1 MKLLKNRRLQSLLG
15 VLFAVVFV
23 VGCGDSGPKTYVV
36 EGTVTIDGKPLP
48 AGTVM
53 FIPEGS
59 GPYATGKVDKDG
71 KYRAE
76 VIEGRH
82 LIAVSSVDYPEG
94 PEGPVVQLA
103 PSMYSS
109 EQTSGLSAEVKAG
122 AENKVDLAL
131 VSQKKASKR

>member
-1 MKLLKNRRLQSLLG
+1 MSLLKNHRLQSLMG

-23 VGCGDSGPKTYVV
+23 VGCGESGPKTFVV

-53 FIPEGS
+53 FIPEGT
-59 GPYATGKVDKDG
+59 GPYATGKVGKDG

-76 VIEGRH
+76 VVEGRH
-82 LIAVSSVDYPEG
+82 QIAVSSVDYPEG

-122 AENKVDLAL
+122 NDNKVDLAL
-131 VSQKKASKR
+131 VSPKKAGKR